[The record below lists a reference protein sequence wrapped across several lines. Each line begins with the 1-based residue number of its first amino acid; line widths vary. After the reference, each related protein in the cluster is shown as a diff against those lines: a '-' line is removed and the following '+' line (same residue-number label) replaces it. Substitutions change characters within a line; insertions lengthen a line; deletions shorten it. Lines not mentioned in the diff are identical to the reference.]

1 MEEKNIKSKHITIS
15 FYTGFTLYFLINI
28 ILYIVNGSIINGVS
42 EILFIVMFIV
52 LPIIIMVM
60 PFMLKSA
67 GNENFGDCV
76 KTTLIVSLIY
86 ATVSVGTEFGMR
98 EYFTAFSID
107 MWNNYPVNRL
117 SYDLEKNHKIIGM
130 STEEIQNL
138 LGSPTQHDTI
148 QGNNK
153 ALIYGI
159 AKELFVDEYYA
170 VIYDDNNIV
179 TETDTGRT
187 MEILLH

>member
-1 MEEKNIKSKHITIS
+1 
-15 FYTGFTLYFLINI
+15 
-28 ILYIVNGSIINGVS
+28 
-42 EILFIVMFIV
+42 
-52 LPIIIMVM
+52 MVM

-107 MWNNYPVNRL
+107 MWNNYPVNRYL
-117 SYDLEKNHKIIGM
+117 MIDDLEKNHKIIGM

-148 QGNNK
+148 QGNKK
-153 ALIYGI
+153 ALIYGV
-159 AKELFVDEYYA
+159 AKKLFTYEYYA
-170 VIYDDNNIV
+170 VIYDDNNTV

-187 MEILLH
+187 TEVLH